1 VSRDIFTIRTV
12 WERRDGLAWMQ
23 PTTQF
28 FGEEPYTEDFYPLD
42 DETRDMS
49 DEDVAKIVLQ
59 GVMVGV
65 FLLERSLPVRY
76 VPPEDF
82 EKLTGE
88 QT

>member
-1 VSRDIFTIRTV
+1 MSRDVFTIRTT

-23 PTTQF
+23 PTTIF
-28 FGEEPYTEDFYPLD
+28 LGEEPHTGEFAPLE
-42 DETRDMS
+42 ETRDMS
-49 DEDVAKIVLQ
+49 DEAVAEVVLQ

-65 FLLERSLPVRY
+65 HMIERALPARY
-76 VPPEDF
+76 VPPEEF